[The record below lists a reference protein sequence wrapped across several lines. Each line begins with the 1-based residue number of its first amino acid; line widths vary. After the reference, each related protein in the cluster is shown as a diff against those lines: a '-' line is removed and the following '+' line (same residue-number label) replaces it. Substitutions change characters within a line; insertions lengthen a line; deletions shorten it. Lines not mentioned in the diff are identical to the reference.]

1 MRLHAPSMAVMR
13 KSSILSFC
21 VYLLS
26 LLPFWLLYLVADILY
41 VLLYH
46 VVGYRKRVVF
56 ENLQNAF
63 PEKTEEERRQIAKKF
78 YRFLP
83 ELIVEAIKMRSISA
97 KEVEKRIVI
106 YQKEE
111 LERHFRAG
119 KGVVGVTA
127 HYANWELGIHR
138 LSLLTDNPVL
148 IIYKP
153 LHNQAV
159 DTVYNAIRSRFGAIM
174 VPMKQTLRK
183 IVAYREQPHVS
194 MFVADQTPTH
204 RDSDYFIPFLNQ
216 ETLVYTGAEKIAKMT
231 NFPVVFCQI
240 DRISRGH
247 YCCTF
252 TTLVENPADV
262 PGHGITDI
270 HNKFTEA
277 IIRQKPEW
285 WLWSHRRWKRK
296 PKA

>member
-1 MRLHAPSMAVMR
+1 MAIMR
-13 KSSILSFC
+13 KSSVLSFFI
-21 VYLLS
+21 YLIS
-26 LLPFWLLYLVADILY
+26 LLPFWVLYACSDVLY

-46 VVGYRKRVVF
+46 VVGYRKKVVR
-56 ENLQNAF
+56 ENLHNAF
-63 PEKTEEERRQIAKKF
+63 PEKTEKERKRIERKF

-83 ELIVEAIKMRSISA
+83 DLIVEAVKMRSISA

-106 YQKEE
+106 YGREE
-111 LERHFRAG
+111 LDRHFRAG

-138 LSLLTDNPVL
+138 LSLLTENPVL

-153 LHNQAV
+153 LHNKTV
-159 DTVYNAIRSRFGAIM
+159 DALYNAIRGRFGALM

-183 IVAYREQPHVS
+183 IVAFRQQPHIS
-194 MFVADQTPTH
+194 MFVADQTPTY

-216 ETLVYTGAEKIAKMT
+216 ETLVYTGAEKIARMT
-231 NFPVVFCQI
+231 NFPVVFCHI
-240 DRISRGH
+240 DRVRRGH

-270 HNKFTEA
+270 HNKFTED
-277 IIRQKPEW
+277 IIRQRPEW

-296 PKA
+296 PKT